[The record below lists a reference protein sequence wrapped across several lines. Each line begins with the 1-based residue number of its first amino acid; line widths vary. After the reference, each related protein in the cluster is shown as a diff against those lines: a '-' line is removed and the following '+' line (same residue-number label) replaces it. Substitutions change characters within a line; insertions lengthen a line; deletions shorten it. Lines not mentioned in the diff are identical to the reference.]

1 MGRFPYFLLH
11 GNVDSINSSDG
22 KAYAKIYLEVY
33 TGAKAKYPL
42 EVRYGLGRHQ
52 DSLTP
57 EVSLENLKVSK
68 LKSIR
73 FRTLTSFAIGIM
85 AGHYCLLH

>member
-11 GNVDSINSSDG
+11 GNIDSIDSSNG
-22 KAYAKIYLEVY
+22 KAYVKSYVDEVY
-33 TGAKAKYPL
+33 TRAQAKYPL

-52 DSLTP
+52 ASLSP
-57 EVSLENLKVSK
+57 EVALENLKVRA

-73 FRTLTSFAIGIM
+73 FLRR
-85 AGHYCLLH
+85 